1 MKNLIIIFLFFIFFN
16 SNVFAQRYPSLDDS
30 FWRTDYYDKRAWDYT
45 FYKNGTCKFGYHDM
59 WYSEFTDCRW
69 SQGDKVMIYAN
80 QGWPIGKWTVEA
92 NLIQVTYRDTGRVA
106 WVLRGKK
113 ITEKNDFYPFEIE
126 AHRIDKWI
134 VVEVPKPKVEPKV
147 ENNKITEKYSTPKTS
162 INEPLRGREK
172 AIERISDK
180 FDSAIKAFL
189 GAAFGVLV
197 LFGIDSITGRK
208 IEKKFNLK
216 IAYAIAAFIG
226 WMLTKL
232 I

>member
-92 NLIQVTYRDTGRVA
+92 NLIQVTYRR
-106 WVLRGKK
+106 
-113 ITEKNDFYPFEIE
+113 
-126 AHRIDKWI
+126 
-134 VVEVPKPKVEPKV
+134 
-147 ENNKITEKYSTPKTS
+147 
-162 INEPLRGREK
+162 
-172 AIERISDK
+172 
-180 FDSAIKAFL
+180 
-189 GAAFGVLV
+189 
-197 LFGIDSITGRK
+197 
-208 IEKKFNLK
+208 
-216 IAYAIAAFIG
+216 
-226 WMLTKL
+226 
-232 I
+232 